1 MVMSRRC
8 AARLRLPAGLLVIAV
23 GVGVGCHS
31 PKSAERPRWH
41 RTRFDGPAEVPPG
54 VVLCSPSQPIEG
66 LRPPLNVLALSSGG
80 VYGAY
85 TAGVLDGWSR
95 AGTRPEFD
103 VVTGSSTGALIA
115 PFAFLGPEYDAQAT
129 KLYTGVKAEDIF
141 RVRAW
146 VTIPFR
152 DSLATTAPLRKLIQD
167 QVDEPL
173 MEKIAAAHRAG
184 RRLYVC
190 TTDLNTKRAV
200 IWDMGAIASLPRPGG
215 CALFRDVLLASASV
229 PGIFPPVEFKFTDPG
244 GNVRCELHA
253 DGAVTA
259 PLFMPPCV
267 FATVAVNAGPKPKP
281 GPGGPNFYAIV
292 AGKLYPEAGP
302 VRRRVLPVLGA
313 TTSAILYAQCR
324 AELANTYW
332 QSRLCGMRYHM
343 IALRQDADITA
354 DSAVSFD
361 NELMK
366 RLYQEGLKDGMAGP
380 DWSPVPPALSP
391 CDSDY
396 ARGAPRLRAAAQA
409 PSR

>member
-1 MVMSRRC
+1 M
-8 AARLRLPAGLLVIAV
+8 LLAGVIVLAF
-23 GVGVGCHS
+23 GVGCHARRPFDWS
-31 PKSAERPRWH
+31 PRH
-41 RTRFDGPAEVPPG
+41 RAALLDGTTPVPPG
-54 VVLCSPSQPIEG
+54 VILTAPNEPIPG
-66 LRPPLNVLALSSGG
+66 LRPPQHILALSSGG

-85 TAGVLDGWSR
+85 TAGVLGGWTGS
-95 AGTRPEFD
+95 GTRPEFD

-115 PFAFLGPEYDAQAT
+115 PFAFLGSEYDSRAM

-152 DSLATTAPLRKLIQD
+152 DALATTAPLRKLIQTQID
-167 QVDEPL
+167 QEL
-173 MEKIAAAHRAG
+173 MEKIAAAHCAG

-200 IWDMGAIASLPRPGG
+200 IWDMGAIACMPCPAG
-215 CALFRDVLLASASV
+215 CRLFRDVLLASASV
-229 PGIFPPVEFKFTDPG
+229 PGVFPPVEFKVT
-244 GNVRCELHA
+244 GNDQRTRTVLHA

-259 PLFMPPCV
+259 PLFMPQGV
-267 FATVAVNAGPKPKP
+267 FAAAAVEAGPHPHP
-281 GPGGPNFYAIV
+281 TPTSPNFYAIV

-343 IALRQDADITA
+343 IALRQDADATA
-354 DSAVSFD
+354 DSAVSF
-361 NELMK
+361 EPAVMQQ
-366 RLYQEGLKDGMAGP
+366 LYEEGLNDGLDGP
-380 DWSPVPPALSP
+380 AWVSVPPSLAPGSD
-391 CDSDY
+391 DSRGLRPVSGVP
-396 ARGAPRLRAAAQA
+396 ARLP
-409 PSR
+409 